1 MSSVIVNKTQ
11 SFFFSSDP
19 LTGASNI
26 SPDGSVFTIYLDT
39 PISLPKACVNATI
52 EVVQSQIWNTSYNIS
67 AEFANNNFTFTSAT
81 IPHSLTIP
89 DGLYS
94 LSGLNAFLGTQFV
107 NLGLSSGV
115 ITFSGDDSTQK
126 SVLTFA
132 NSADSVNFTTAN
144 SVRDIL
150 GFNSQVIV
158 SPSAGFSVYSDN
170 SANFNRVNSYLI
182 KSNLI
187 SNGLMLNNVGVGLIA
202 SVPIDASPGSQIN
215 YAPSNPVQ
223 IDCSELI
230 GQSKGVLQ
238 FSLLDQSLRP
248 APTVGELWSF
258 ILVFKWSILLTNEKL
273 PLTSF

>member
-1 MSSVIVNKTQ
+1 MSAVIVNKTQ

-19 LTGASNI
+19 LTGAKNI
-26 SPDGSVFTIYLDT
+26 SSDGSVFTIYLDA
-39 PISLPKACVNATI
+39 PISLPKGCVNATI

-67 AEFANNNFTFTSAT
+67 EEFKNNNFQFTSSGVVHQ
-81 IPHSLTIP
+81 ILIP

-94 LSGLNAFLGTQFV
+94 LSGLNSFFTTQFV
-107 NLGLSSGV
+107 NLGLSSNV

-126 SVLTFA
+126 SVLTFLNA
-132 NSADSVNFTTAN
+132 GDSVNFMPAN
-144 SVRDIL
+144 SVRGIL
-150 GFNSQVIV
+150 GFNARIVV

-187 SNGLMLNNVGVGLIA
+187 SNGLMLNNIGVGLIA
-202 SVPIDASPGSQIN
+202 SVPINATPGSQIN
-215 YAPSNPVQ
+215 YEPTNPIQ

-230 GQSKGVLQ
+230 NQSKGVIT

-248 APTVGELWSF
+248 APTIGELWSF
-258 ILVFKWSILLTNEKL
+258 ILVFKWGILLTNERL
-273 PLTSF
+273 PMSSF